1 MHTSMNL
8 KNVTSY
14 VKRNDTLDAYLS
26 EINKIPLMT
35 TMEEKDAFACL
46 NTSKDRLNRAK
57 SDYENNLISNNEY
70 NNIRKKEINIQDK
83 IKKEIAERNQRFVF
97 AVAKR
102 YNNGDILSD
111 LVSVGTIGLYEA
123 LDSYNWES
131 GTKFTSFAIWYI
143 RRSILAYLNKENYM
157 VRKPGSFS
165 IHTKVKKIENDFFLK
180 NGRKPT
186 SIEIMDILKN
196 DYNIKLNNDT
206 DLYSAQMEYID
217 SAVSDDDSDYTF
229 ENSPEFAVATAS
241 TNSFEKKIDEE
252 KLSLTLRN
260 ALSALNDRDKKIILM
275 SYGLLDGKE
284 YTNEEIGDMLGIC
297 KERVRQ
303 IKNSAIKKMS
313 MAMAQTK
320 GSF

>member
-8 KNVTSY
+8 RNVTSFI
-14 VKRNDTLDAYLS
+14 KRTDTLDAYLS

-35 TMEEKDAFACL
+35 TIEEKDAFARL
-46 NTSKDRLNRAK
+46 DTSKNSLNKAK
-57 SDYENNLISNNEY
+57 SDYENHLISNNEY

-83 IKKEIAERNQRFVF
+83 IKMEIAERNQRFVF

-157 VRKPGSFS
+157 VRQPGGFL
-165 IHTKVKKIENDFFLK
+165 IHTKVKKIENEFFLN

-186 SIEIMDILKN
+186 SIEIMDILQR
-196 DYNIKLNNDT
+196 DYNTKLTNDT

-217 SAVSDDDSDYTF
+217 STVSDDDSDYTF
-229 ENSPEFAVATAS
+229 ENSPEFAVTTAS

-252 KLSLTLRN
+252 KLSLTIRN
-260 ALSALNDRDKKIILM
+260 AISVLNDRDKKIVLM

-284 YTNEEIGDMLGIC
+284 YTNEEIGDMFGIC

>member
-1 MHTSMNL
+1 MYTSMNL

-14 VKRNDTLDAYLS
+14 VKRNDTIDAYLS
-26 EINKIPLMT
+26 EINKIPLMSS
-35 TMEEKDAFACL
+35 MEEKDVFARL
-46 NTSKDRLNRAK
+46 SASKDRLNRAK
-57 SDYENNLISNNEY
+57 SDYENHLISNEEY
-70 NNIRKKEINIQDK
+70 NNIRKREINTIDK

-165 IHTKVKKIENDFFLK
+165 IHTKVKKIENDFFLN

-186 SIEIMDILKN
+186 SIEIMDILKR

-217 SAVSDDDSDYTF
+217 SAVNNDDSDYTF

-241 TNSFEKKIDEE
+241 TNAFEKKIDEE
-252 KLSLTLRN
+252 KLSLTIRN
-260 ALSALNDRDKKIILM
+260 AISALNDRDKKIILL
-275 SYGLLDGKE
+275 SYGFIDGKE
-284 YTNEEIGDMLGIC
+284 YSNEEIGDMLGIC

>member
-1 MHTSMNL
+1 MNL
-8 KNVTSY
+8 RNVTSFI
-14 VKRNDTLDAYLS
+14 KRTDTLDAYLS

-35 TMEEKDAFACL
+35 TIEEKDAFARL
-46 NTSKDRLNRAK
+46 DTSKNSLNKAK
-57 SDYENNLISNNEY
+57 SDYENHLISNNEY

-83 IKKEIAERNQRFVF
+83 IKMEIAERNQRFVF

-157 VRKPGSFS
+157 VRQPGGFL
-165 IHTKVKKIENDFFLK
+165 IHTKVKKIENEFFLN

-186 SIEIMDILKN
+186 SIEIMDILQR
-196 DYNIKLNNDT
+196 DYNTKLTNDT

-217 SAVSDDDSDYTF
+217 STVSDDDSDYTF
-229 ENSPEFAVATAS
+229 ENSPEFAVTTAS

-252 KLSLTLRN
+252 KLSLTIRN
-260 ALSALNDRDKKIILM
+260 AISVLNDRDKKIVLM

-284 YTNEEIGDMLGIC
+284 YTNEEIGDMFGIC

>member
-70 NNIRKKEINIQDK
+70 NNIRKKEINIQDR

-97 AVAKR
+97 AGAKR

-186 SIEIMDILKN
+186 SIEIMDILKK

-206 DLYSAQMEYID
+206 DLYS
-217 SAVSDDDSDYTF
+217 F
-229 ENSPEFAVATAS
+229 ENSPEFAIATAS

>member
-8 KNVTSY
+8 RNVTSF

-35 TMEEKDAFACL
+35 SMEEKDAFARL
-46 NTSKDRLNRAK
+46 DTSKDRLNRAK
-57 SDYENNLISNNEY
+57 SDYENNIISNNEY

-165 IHTKVKKIENDFFLK
+165 IHTKVKKIENEFFLN

-186 SIEIMDILKN
+186 SIEIMDILKR

-229 ENSPEFAVATAS
+229 ENSPEFAIATAS
-241 TNSFEKKIDEE
+241 TNSFEKKIDDE
-252 KLSLTLRN
+252 KLSLTLKN
-260 ALSALNDRDKKIILM
+260 AISALNDRDKKIILM
-275 SYGLLDGKE
+275 SYGLFDGKE

>member
-8 KNVTSY
+8 RNVTSFI
-14 VKRNDTLDAYLS
+14 KRTDTLDAYLS

-35 TMEEKDAFACL
+35 TIEEKDAFARL
-46 NTSKDRLNRAK
+46 DTSKNSLNKAK
-57 SDYENNLISNNEY
+57 SDYENHLISNNEY

-83 IKKEIAERNQRFVF
+83 IKMEIAERNQRFVF

-157 VRKPGSFS
+157 VRQPGGFL
-165 IHTKVKKIENDFFLK
+165 IHTKVKKIENEFFLN

-186 SIEIMDILKN
+186 SIEIMDILQR
-196 DYNIKLNNDT
+196 DYNTKLTNDT
-206 DLYSAQMEYID
+206 YLYSAQMEYID
-217 SAVSDDDSDYTF
+217 STVSDDDSDYTF
-229 ENSPEFAVATAS
+229 ENSPEFAVTTAS

-252 KLSLTLRN
+252 KLSLTIRN
-260 ALSALNDRDKKIILM
+260 AISVLNDRDKKIVLM

-284 YTNEEIGDMLGIC
+284 YTNEEIGDMFGIC